1 MKSWVTVPKFKREYF
16 KLLNGENF
24 TSTWIALQRP
34 YTLIISRE
42 KNFIREFWVLSHT
55 AGLLATV
62 AKTMAKVTL
71 DVRDAKRRTTS
82 LNNMDGRIYSNYI
95 CI

>member
-1 MKSWVTVPKFKREYF
+1 MKSWVTVPKFKCEYF

-55 AGLLATV
+55 AGLQAVLTIRCYLRPVDRVIAR
-62 AKTMAKVTL
+62 KVTRL
-71 DVRDAKRRTTS
+71 HETRP
-82 LNNMDGRIYSNYI
+82 
-95 CI
+95 

>member
-1 MKSWVTVPKFKREYF
+1 MFLCHLETEISIFEYFVTHEILGHNVTVPKFKREYF

-55 AGLLATV
+55 AGLLTC
-62 AKTMAKVTL
+62 
-71 DVRDAKRRTTS
+71 
-82 LNNMDGRIYSNYI
+82 NM
-95 CI
+95 

>member
-1 MKSWVTVPKFKREYF
+1 MKSWVTVPNFKREYF

-42 KNFIREFWVLSHT
+42 KNFISEFWVRAKIAISLPDY
-55 AGLLATV
+55 LLVHVSAFNV
-62 AKTMAKVTL
+62 
-71 DVRDAKRRTTS
+71 S
-82 LNNMDGRIYSNYI
+82 LQL
-95 CI
+95 